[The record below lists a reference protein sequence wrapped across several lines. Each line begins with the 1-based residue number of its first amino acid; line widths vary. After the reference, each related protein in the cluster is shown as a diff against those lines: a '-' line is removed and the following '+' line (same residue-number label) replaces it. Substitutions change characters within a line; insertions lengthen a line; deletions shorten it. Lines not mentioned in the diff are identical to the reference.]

1 MNNKKLGTE
10 FENKV
15 CQELNEAGWWVH
27 FFSPDRAGAQPFD
40 IIAVRGG
47 RAKAIDAKTSSTHRF
62 SINRLEDNQRLAFD
76 KWLRCGNDMPYLA
89 VEYDNQI
96 VWVSYWEL
104 KENGT
109 VDLRRKINEHGQNV

>member
-15 CQELNEAGWWVH
+15 CQELSKKGWWVH
-27 FFSPDRAGAQPFD
+27 FFAPDRTGAQPFD
-40 IIAVRGG
+40 IIAVKGG
-47 RAKAIDAKTSSTHRF
+47 LAVAIDAKTSSTHRF